1 MPKANLCLGAR
12 PIRSRSVAIALAAAL
27 GFVAAIPAGA
37 QQPGPADSQRIEV
50 VAKKGEVSKWIRG
63 ESQHLVVYSDAREED
78 VTLLLGNLEKLDHLL
93 RIYARPARPAEQ
105 QEPKLTLYFHAR
117 PSDLGQIDGD
127 LPADAVGLY
136 SSCASGVHGFA
147 VHLERIASLH
157 DEELEKFPLNET
169 LSHAF
174 EAYARHFLYRHTDIR
189 TPAWFID
196 GFAQYFSSV
205 RFSEQQMVV
214 GRMPGP
220 IAEYLRFLD
229 SGRRYSLEYEDV
241 LENKVAN
248 ARNYGGEAGVRLEF
262 EAKAWLLTHYALSSE
277 DKRKRLSRYLALVE
291 GGAGSAVAF
300 ERAFDLKAS
309 DLAKVMWRYGRGVE
323 VLRVA
328 PPSLPAGR
336 VRVRSLPRV
345 ADELILADAAL
356 KACPS
361 RQAGEQLLKKVA
373 AVAARFPDDDLA
385 RLALSRAQI
394 GWGDPQQALPALNA
408 VLLKDEA
415 HFEARHL
422 LGTAHLRLA
431 ERETGVA
438 RRGHLQAAQQ
448 HLDRARAL
456 NPPSVEAAFSAFEA
470 ELAASGRP
478 GKAALQGVISAW
490 QATRDIDAAARYAA
504 LALAYGGNADE
515 ADQVLGLLALS
526 VHDEPMARWA
536 KRWQSR
542 LETGVSL
549 HDILAEMR
557 HRPVPDTPIKE
568 WTIDKD
574 RVMQKVALNQ
584 GLESA
589 QQVIKDMQ
597 RQSADSRV
605 NGGLDGTQKR

>member
-1 MPKANLCLGAR
+1 MPKANLWAR
-12 PIRSRSVAIALAAAL
+12 PMRSRSLAIALAAAL
-27 GFVAAIPAGA
+27 CLAATIPAGA
-37 QQPGPADSQRIEV
+37 QQPGPTDSQRIEV

-117 PSDLGQIDGD
+117 LSDLGQIDGD

-147 VHLERIASLH
+147 VHLERISSLH

-262 EAKAWLLTHYALSSE
+262 EAKAWLLTHYALSSA
-277 DKRKRLSRYLALVE
+277 DKRKRLSRYLALVA
-291 GGAGSAVAF
+291 GGAGSTAAF

-373 AVAARFPDDDLA
+373 EVAARFPGDDLA
-385 RLALSRAQI
+385 GLALSRAQI
-394 GWGDPQQALPALNA
+394 GWGDPLQALPTLNA
-408 VLLKDEA
+408 VLLKDDA

-422 LGTAHLRLA
+422 LGMAHLRLA
-431 ERETGVA
+431 EREAGAA

-448 HLDRARAL
+448 HLERARAL
-456 NPPSVEAAFSAFEA
+456 NPPSVEAALTAFEA

-490 QATRDIDAAARYAA
+490 QATRDIDAAARSAA

-557 HRPVPDTPIKE
+557 HRPVPDTPFKE
-568 WTIDKD
+568 WTVDKD

-605 NGGLDGTQKR
+605 NGGPEGTQKR